1 MKSETITDLE
11 RRLKL
16 ARQAYRDFH
25 ATCFWSYRLNLE
37 ITEVQIRFV
46 IRGLRKYGGHKGY
59 KIAAELC
66 R

>member
-1 MKSETITDLE
+1 MKTETITDLE

-16 ARQAYRDFH
+16 ARQAYHDFH
-25 ATCFWSYRLNLE
+25 ATCFWSYRSNLE
-37 ITEVQIRFV
+37 ITEDRIPFV